1 MTFGRRVIAGEQSR
15 TMAQD
20 APHNA
25 VRVAARLA
33 NGFAL
38 DLVKLGGFGRDV
50 IDGLLLVAISQ
61 ANVAQITRDPDLQRA
76 YATLD
81 QAPPDELR
89 RPVSISAIANSLKI
103 PFETARRRITT
114 LTELGLL
121 KAERRGV
128 ILPQAPLSS
137 PFYRLGAEANYRL
150 VRNLYDRL
158 RGIGLLE
165 GLPRP
170 DGPAFDP
177 QHPPV
182 RLVIRLSSSYL
193 LRLAEPLSAYIGDL
207 VTALILMDVIHA
219 NTEDWPDS
227 EGGEAD
233 VGWSP
238 EGFVADQHRKPVN
251 ATTLAQRLGIPQ
263 ETVRRH
269 LARLLERDQ
278 CEHVADGYLI
288 PARVL
293 ARGPFVQFM
302 TVNQLNLHRLY
313 TSLAEFGVLSEWE
326 HEVLRQRGVA

>member
-1 MTFGRRVIAGEQSR
+1 
-15 TMAQD
+15 MAQE

-25 VRVAARLA
+25 LRVAARLA

-61 ANVAQITRDPDLQRA
+61 ANVAQIIRDPDLQLA
-76 YATLD
+76 YAALD
-81 QAPPDELR
+81 HAPPDDMR
-89 RPVSISAIANSLKI
+89 RPVSISAIANSLRI
-103 PFETARRRITT
+103 PFETARRRIAA

-121 KAERRGV
+121 KTERRGV

-137 PFYRLGAEANYRL
+137 PFYRLGAEANYGL
-150 VRNLYDRL
+150 VRNLYYRL

-170 DGPAFDP
+170 NGPAFDP

-193 LRLAEPLSAYIGDL
+193 LRLVEPLSENIGDL
-207 VTALILMDVIHA
+207 VTALVMMDVIQA
-219 NTEDWPDS
+219 NTEGLPDS
-227 EGGEAD
+227 QGGATDGAWTAED
-233 VGWSP
+233 
-238 EGFVADQHRKPVN
+238 FVADQHRKPVSVS
-251 ATTLAQRLGIPQ
+251 ALSERLGIPA

-269 LARLLERDQ
+269 LARLVQNGQ
-278 CEHVADGYLI
+278 CERVAEGHLI

-293 ARGPFVQFM
+293 AGAPFVQFM
-302 TVNQLNLHRLY
+302 TANQLNLHRLY

-326 HEVLRQRGVA
+326 REVLHLRGAA